1 MFNLKNYI
9 IYINLLIYTC
19 IALIIANSY
28 DYEVFN
34 FTTDFE
40 HYHNAGVSYLSNFGL
55 NISDFSIDYCDS
67 FSNCFIKSD
76 EWDHNPLP
84 FYPILFISSLTIFG
98 SKILFTFQG
107 IFIGIINLYLL
118 NKIAKKYLFSSKE
131 NNLQLI
137 WSLLLILN
145 PTIFLNT
152 LGSSPMS
159 ILLLF
164 ILLGI
169 NTNKLSLRYFF
180 FGIGMVIR
188 ATSIIYL
195 ISYLILVLINKPD
208 KLKKHIFYSL
218 ILIIVYYF
226 CFQYAHH
233 NYQLSPF
240 SALFI
245 YESTPYSDWQ
255 SYIKTF
261 LEKSLGVYS
270 VMETNMSFSE
280 FLNLIKIHNIETINL
295 IIQNFFV
302 KFSIFIG
309 FQYDGLARGGD
320 ENVYGIVRL
329 WKSFLLIF
337 VMLPGVYNM
346 AIYILR
352 RDINLRNQIKLLF
365 IYTFIVIT
373 FSSLLIANTRYVIPI
388 IPLIIYSGIDYWIPK
403 RLFLENTN
411 ISVS

>member
-1 MFNLKNYI
+1 M
-9 IYINLLIYTC
+9 
-19 IALIIANSY
+19 
-28 DYEVFN
+28 
-34 FTTDFE
+34 
-40 HYHNAGVSYLSNFGL
+40 
-55 NISDFSIDYCDS
+55 
-67 FSNCFIKSD
+67 
-76 EWDHNPLP
+76 
-84 FYPILFISSLTIFG
+84 
-98 SKILFTFQG
+98 
-107 IFIGIINLYLL
+107 
-118 NKIAKKYLFSSKE
+118 
-131 NNLQLI
+131 
-137 WSLLLILN
+137 
-145 PTIFLNT
+145 
-152 LGSSPMS
+152 
-159 ILLLF
+159 
-164 ILLGI
+164 
-169 NTNKLSLRYFF
+169 
-180 FGIGMVIR
+180 
-188 ATSIIYL
+188 
-195 ISYLILVLINKPD
+195 
-208 KLKKHIFYSL
+208 
-218 ILIIVYYF
+218 
-226 CFQYAHH
+226 
-233 NYQLSPF
+233 
-240 SALFI
+240 FI

-270 VMETNMSFSE
+270 VMESNMSFSE